1 VKPRNK
7 KKLGVREYPF
17 GEYAVPRR
25 RVRLIE
31 LLKTLYPARDE
42 KELFAE
48 ILRGDVLVGGEKVV
62 KPGTP
67 VAADAEIS
75 IREKP
80 PYVSRG
86 GEKLAAALDLWGIEC
101 GGKTWIDA
109 GCSTGG
115 FTDCLLRRGASL
127 VYAIDVGENQLDWR
141 LRADPR
147 VRVMEST
154 NVMAVRG
161 EELDPWP
168 DSAVADL
175 SFRSIRQ
182 AASHILGLT
191 AERRG
196 IFLVK
201 PQFEYADPPREFRGV
216 VQGQGAL
223 RDIITDLVAALDDEG
238 VGVEN
243 GIESPLRGRKGNRE
257 FLFLLRLGRGRCEMD
272 RDALLRKLLLE

>member
-1 VKPRNK
+1 MR
-7 KKLGVREYPF
+7 GVREYPF
-17 GEYAVPRR
+17 GEDAVPRR

-31 LLKTLYPARDE
+31 LLMRLYPARSE

-48 ILRGDVLVGGEKVV
+48 ILRGDVLVAGEKVM
-62 KPGTP
+62 KPGTRVRP
-67 VAADAEIS
+67 EVEIS

-80 PYVSRG
+80 LYVSRG
-86 GEKLAAALDLWGIEC
+86 GEKLAAALDRWGIEC

-127 VYAIDVGENQLDWR
+127 VYAVDVGENQLDWR

-147 VRVMEST
+147 VRIMEST
-154 NVMAVRG
+154 NIMAVRADQ
-161 EELDPWP
+161 LDPPP

-182 AASHILGLT
+182 AASRILGLT
-191 AERRG
+191 AEKRG

-201 PQFEYADPPREFRGV
+201 PQFEYAHPPREFTGV
-216 VQGQGAL
+216 VQGQGAH
-223 RDIITDLVAALDDEG
+223 RAIIIDLVAGLGNEG
-238 VGVEN
+238 VGVED

-257 FLFLLRLGRGRCEMD
+257 FLFLLRLGGDRREMD

>member
-1 VKPRNK
+1 VT
-7 KKLGVREYPF
+7 
-17 GEYAVPRR
+17 PRR
-25 RVRLIE
+25 IRLID
-31 LLKTLYPARDE
+31 LLKTRYPARDE
-42 KELFAE
+42 KELFAD
-48 ILRGDVLVGGEKVV
+48 ILRGDVLVAGEKVM

-67 VAADAEIS
+67 VAADAQIS

-86 GEKLAAALDLWGIEC
+86 GEKLEAGLDRWGIEC
-101 GGKTWIDA
+101 GGKNWIDA

-154 NVMAVRG
+154 NIMTVQA
-161 EELDPWP
+161 EELDPPP

-175 SFRSIRQ
+175 SFRSIRH
-182 AASHILGLT
+182 AASRILGLT

-216 VQGQGAL
+216 VQGSGAL
-223 RDIITDLVAALDDEG
+223 RAIITDLVEGLADEG
-238 VGVEN
+238 VTVED
-243 GIESPLRGRKGNRE
+243 GIESPLRGRRGNRE
-257 FLFLLRLGRGRCEMD
+257 FLFLLRLGSGGRETD
-272 RDALLRKLLLE
+272 RDSLLEKLLLE

>member
-1 VKPRNK
+1 MKPR
-7 KKLGVREYPF
+7 RI
-17 GEYAVPRR
+17 
-25 RVRLIE
+25 RLID
-31 LLKTLYPARDE
+31 LLKTRNSARDE

-48 ILRGDVLVGGEKVV
+48 VLRGDVFVAGEKVM
-62 KPGTP
+62 KPGTLVP
-67 VAADAEIS
+67 PDAEIR
-75 IREKP
+75 IRAKA

-86 GEKLAAALDLWGIEC
+86 GEKLAAGLDIWGIDC
-101 GGKTWIDA
+101 AGKSWIDA

-115 FTDCLLRRGASL
+115 FTDCLLRRGASR

-154 NVMAVRG
+154 NIMAVRA
-161 EELDPWP
+161 EELDPTP

-182 AASHILGLT
+182 AASRILGLT

-201 PQFEYADPPREFRGV
+201 PQFEYSDPPPEFKGV
-216 VQGQGAL
+216 VQGEEAL
-223 RDIITDLVAALDDEG
+223 RDIITDLVKGLWYEG
-238 VGVEN
+238 VGVED

-257 FLFLLRLGRGRCEMD
+257 FLFLLRLGSDRREMD